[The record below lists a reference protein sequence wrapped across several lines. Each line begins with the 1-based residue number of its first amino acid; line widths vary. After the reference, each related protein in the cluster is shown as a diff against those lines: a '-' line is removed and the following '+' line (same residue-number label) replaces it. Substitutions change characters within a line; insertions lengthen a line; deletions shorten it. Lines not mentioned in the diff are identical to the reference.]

1 MTRVPIRLKD
11 GRKACVREARGED
24 AERMVELNEHVLTET
39 SFHIR
44 EPDEYPARV
53 DMEARF
59 VRSVAERSD
68 ALYLIVELDG
78 DLVGMLLFQAERL
91 RRARHVGSF
100 GMAVLTEYQRQGVGT
115 RLLEGL
121 LDWCREQP
129 RMEKIKLEVF
139 SDNQVAI
146 KLYERHGFVR
156 EGVRRREIRVDGRYV
171 DVIMMARFL

>member
-1 MTRVPIRLKD
+1 VTRVPVRLKN
-11 GRKACVREARGED
+11 GRKAWIREARAED
-24 AERMVELNEHVLTET
+24 AERMVELNTHVLSET

-59 VRSVAERSD
+59 VKSVGERSD
-68 ALYLIVELDG
+68 AVYLVVEYEG
-78 DLVGMLLFQAERL
+78 DLIGMLLFQAERL

-100 GMAVLTEYQRQGVGT
+100 GMAVLTEHQRQGVGT

-129 RMEKIKLEVF
+129 RLEKVKLEVF
-139 SDNQVAI
+139 SENQVAI

-156 EGVRRREIRVDGRYV
+156 EGVRRREIRVDGQHV